1 LPGRPLCARPGDG
14 PLASKLGRDL
24 TQKVLLPI
32 VLDLFKDE
40 YHEARLCI
48 VQQAGVICEVL
59 GMDAV
64 ATVNNSMIN
73 ALQVLIMDNQWR
85 IRLAVVEQIASLAK
99 QFGVEMFQSK
109 LENVFLSSI
118 DDSVFY
124 VRMRAV
130 EVLRKVAKNFGAAWT
145 VDHLLP
151 KILEHYNSESGFVMR
166 VTVLNTMA
174 KLADVL
180 TPDQIM
186 EHLFPVVMRG
196 ASDTVPNVRC
206 QALATLNLWMRE
218 PTIGLSPEI
227 IARTLRSEL
236 PRLQNDT
243 DGDVQI
249 QVYQCM
255 KLIEGA

>member
-1 LPGRPLCARPGDG
+1 
-14 PLASKLGRDL
+14 
-24 TQKVLLPI
+24 
-32 VLDLFKDE
+32 
-40 YHEARLCI
+40 
-48 VQQAGVICEVL
+48 
-59 GMDAV
+59 
-64 ATVNNSMIN
+64 MIN

-99 QFGVEMFQSK
+99 QFGVEMFQTK
-109 LENVFLSSI
+109 LESVFLSSI

-124 VRMRAV
+124 VRLRAV
-130 EVLRKVAKNFGAAWT
+130 EVLRKVATHFGPTWT

-166 VTVLNTMA
+166 VTVLNTMQ

-186 EHLFPVVMRG
+186 EHLFPLVLRG
-196 ASDTVPNVRC
+196 ANDTVPNVRC
-206 QALATLNLWMRE
+206 QALATLNSWMRT
-218 PTIGLSPEI
+218 PAIGLTGDSL
-227 IARTLRSEL
+227 ARSLRAEL

-249 QVYQCM
+249 QVYQTM
-255 KLIEGA
+255 KLIEA

>member
-1 LPGRPLCARPGDG
+1 MGIGEAVPHLPPDQLQSIVPHLQGLAMDTCQAVHSALGKAMG

-32 VLDLFKDE
+32 ALDLFKDE
-40 YHEARLCI
+40 YHEARLSI

-64 ATVNNSMIN
+64 ATSNNSMIN

-109 LENVFLSSI
+109 LENDFLSSI

-130 EVLRKVAKNFGAAWT
+130 EVLRKVAKNFGPAWT

-151 KILEHYNSESGFVMR
+151 KILEHYNTNSGFVMR
-166 VTVLNTMA
+166 VTVLNTMHR
-174 KLADVL
+174 LAEVL
-180 TPDQIM
+180 NPEQIM
-186 EHLFPVVMRG
+186 EHLFPVVLRG
-196 ASDTVPNVRC
+196 ANDSVPNVRC
-206 QALATLNLWMRE
+206 QALATLNNW
-218 PTIGLSPEI
+218 
-227 IARTLRSEL
+227 
-236 PRLQNDT
+236 
-243 DGDVQI
+243 
-249 QVYQCM
+249 
-255 KLIEGA
+255 